1 MSQNQKSHQ
10 IIFSL
15 FKEEL
20 LPMPNVRRI
29 PIFIVLLLLVPS
41 SFLLSQAPYS
51 LSAHYDKHEY
61 MIPMRDGV
69 KLFTAVYTPKDTTKS
84 YPFLMTR
91 TPYSSAPYGENFY
104 PPFIGIQAQKFVE
117 EGFIIVSQDVRG
129 RYMSEGMYLN
139 VRPYIENK
147 ESPKDIDESSDTYDT
162 VDWLIKNIRHSNPR
176 VGIYGISYPGFY
188 TTTGTIDAHPAVKA
202 TSPQA
207 PVSKWMSGDDFF
219 HNGAFLLPHA
229 FDFFATFGWPRP
241 APTPRGPPSPTPA
254 VCL

>member
-1 MSQNQKSHQ
+1 M
-10 IIFSL
+10 FD
-15 FKEEL
+15 
-20 LPMPNVRRI
+20 MRRI
-29 PIFIVLLLLVPS
+29 LFFTILLFIVPA
-41 SFLLSQAPYS
+41 SFLLGQQPYS

-69 KLFTAVYTPKDTTKS
+69 KLFTAVYTPKDTTRS

-104 PPFIGIQAQKFVE
+104 PPFLGTQAQKFAE
-117 EGFIIVSQDVRG
+117 EGYIVIIQDVRG
-129 RYMSEGMYLN
+129 RYMSEGAFLN
-139 VRPYIENK
+139 VRPYIEIK
-147 ESPKDIDESSDTYDT
+147 KGPKDVDESSDTYDT
-162 VDWLIKNIRHSNPR
+162 VDWLLKNIRHNNGR
-176 VGIYGISYPGFY
+176 AGIYGISYPGFY

-229 FDFFATFGWPRP
+229 FDFFSSF
-241 APTPRGPPSPTPA
+241 
-254 VCL
+254 